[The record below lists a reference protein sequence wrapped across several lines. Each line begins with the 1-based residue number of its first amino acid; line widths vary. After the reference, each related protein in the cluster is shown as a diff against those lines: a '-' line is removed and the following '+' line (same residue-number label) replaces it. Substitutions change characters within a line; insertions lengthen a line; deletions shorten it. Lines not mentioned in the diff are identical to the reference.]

1 MVRLIMFKIAAID
14 DSRDNLITLKAL
26 LNRYF
31 PEAEIITSTSAADCV
46 ENMKKEKPDILII
59 DYIMPGV
66 DGVEACRL
74 LKGDEE
80 TKSIPIIL
88 LTASDTTSAKRAAGL
103 ESGADAFL
111 TKPIDE
117 IELAAQVR
125 AMLRIKSSE
134 DKLKNKNRQLERI
147 LAERTQT
154 LNRTENNYKLLFNSI
169 IDIVV
174 IHDLE
179 GIVLEINSSGLEY
192 LGLKEEDVV
201 GFSVLN
207 LFNYHSLP
215 DIASSIMGNTS
226 KGGKRI
232 ETSIKNAHGEIVP
245 VEVSSRLVEYNNEY
259 AILSVFHDVMEKKN
273 IDVLRKKLSS
283 LLEDSEDAIIGVSF
297 DGLIVSW
304 NSSAERIFGYKF
316 EEINGCSYS
325 SLIPPYQP
333 DDFPLLLER
342 VKQGEKIDNYETIGV
357 TSSGS
362 QVYLTMKISPVYD
375 SAGEI
380 IGASIIERDV
390 TEEFR
395 ARETIR
401 KGKDFLKSL
410 EDINPAFYIALDSA
424 GNILTMNRAMLIAL
438 NYHLGDVVGQNYI
451 ELLFHQADRE
461 IQKKDFN
468 NMLVRK
474 KSSVSEYPILAKDGE
489 VLLVEWHGKPLV
501 RMDGNVDFIFY
512 VGIDI
517 TERKRLEKVVMET
530 NAAERL
536 KIGQDLHD
544 RLAQH
549 LAGIIFRIELLK
561 VKLGDEMQETVSDID
576 EIINLVNKAV
586 SKTRE
591 IAKELSPVD
600 INPGGLLAA
609 VEILRDS
616 IKESTKA
623 NILIKWDDAIS
634 ISGKLENSN
643 LYYIIKES
651 ILNSIEN
658 NEAENILI
666 NASIDNNV
674 CSIEIRD
681 DGKDFE
687 KIDKDRN
694 NLFLSIVKYRSWL
707 IGASTEV
714 KGNPGGGLSI
724 ACRFRV
730 SGEPIQVENTRKVK
744 LLKKGGTKNQSGVFL
759 VDAHPIVRQGLKQ
772 IFELEKDLYV
782 IGEAGSADEALK
794 SLGRVV
800 PDIITVDISLSGTS
814 GIDLIKACRERYPNI
829 PVLVLSIYEESLY
842 AERAIRAG
850 ARGFVMK
857 NEHPG
862 IIISAVRTVL
872 DGRQYMSDSLKEKL
886 LDKLSSP
893 KHDEHTALVDSMTD
907 REFEVFQ
914 LIGHGLGNKHIA
926 DKLHISVKTVENY
939 REKIKSKLNI
949 NSSSELIQFAVQ
961 YILDKTS

>member
-1 MVRLIMFKIAAID
+1 MDRLKMPKIAAID
-14 DSRDNLITLKAL
+14 DSKDNLITLKAL

-31 PEAEIITSTSAADCV
+31 PEAEIITLTSASECV
-46 ENMKKEKPDILII
+46 AVAKNEKPDIFII
-59 DYIMPGV
+59 DYIMPGL

-74 LKGDEE
+74 LKADDE
-80 TKSIPIIL
+80 TKSIPLIL
-88 LTASDTTSAKRAAGL
+88 LTASDTTPVKRAAGL

-117 IELAAQVR
+117 IELAAQVK
-125 AMLRIKSSE
+125 AMLRIKNSE
-134 DKLKNKNRQLERI
+134 DKLKSKNLQLEKI
-147 LAERTQT
+147 LNERTQT

-179 GIVLEINSSGLEY
+179 GIVLEINESGLEY

-201 GFSVLN
+201 GFTVLN

-215 DIASSIMGNTS
+215 DIASSIMSDSS
-226 KGGKRI
+226 KDGKRI
-232 ETSIKNAHGEIVP
+232 ETSIKNANGEIVP

-283 LLEDSEDAIIGVSF
+283 LLEDSEDAIIGVTF

-304 NSSAERIFGYKF
+304 NSSAERIFGYKSDD
-316 EEINGCSYS
+316 INGCSYS

-342 VKQGEKIDNYETIGV
+342 VKQGEKIDHYETIGM
-357 TSSGS
+357 TSAGN
-362 QVYLTMKISPVYD
+362 QVYLSMKISPVYD

-390 TEEFR
+390 TEELR

-438 NYHLGDVVGQNYI
+438 NYTLGEVVGSNYI
-451 ELLFHQADRE
+451 ELLFHEADRD
-461 IQKKDFN
+461 IQRKDFN
-468 NMLVRK
+468 SMLQKK
-474 KSSVSEYPILAKDGE
+474 KSTVSEYSILTKNGE
-489 VLLVEWHGKPLV
+489 TLLVEWRGKPLV
-501 RMDGNVDFIFY
+501 RLDGNVDFIFF
-512 VGIDI
+512 VGLDI
-517 TERKRLEKVVMET
+517 TERKRLEKVLMET

-549 LAGIIFRIELLK
+549 LAGIIFKIELLK
-561 VKLGDEMQETVSDID
+561 VKLGETMQDTIPDID
-576 EIINLVNKAV
+576 EIVNLVNKAV

-600 INPGGLLAA
+600 INPGGLRAA
-609 VEILRDS
+609 VESL
-616 IKESTKA
+616 KESVKCTSMA

-666 NASIDNNV
+666 NASLDNNV
-674 CSIEIRD
+674 CTVEIRD
-681 DGKDFE
+681 DGKDVE
-687 KIDKDRN
+687 KIDKERN
-694 NLFLSIVKYRSWL
+694 DLFLSLVKYRSWL

-730 SGEPIQVENTRKVK
+730 TGEPIQIENAKKTR
-744 LLKKGGTKNQSGVFL
+744 LLKKDGAKNKSDVFL

-772 IFELEKDLYV
+772 IFEMEKDLHV
-782 IGEAGSADEALK
+782 AGEAGNADEALK
-794 SLGRVV
+794 ALGRIS

-829 PVLVLSIYEESLY
+829 PVLVLSIYDESLY

-862 IIISAVRTVL
+862 IIINAVRTVL
-872 DGRQYMSDSLKEKL
+872 EGRQYMSDSLKEKL

-893 KHDEHTALVDSMTD
+893 KHDENAALVDSMTD

-914 LIGHGLGNKHIA
+914 LIGHGLGNRHIA

>member
-1 MVRLIMFKIAAID
+1 MGRLIMFKIIAID
-14 DSRDNLITLKAL
+14 DSSDNLITLKAL
-26 LNRYF
+26 LKMYF
-31 PEAEIITSTSAADCV
+31 PDAEIITLTSAIECV
-46 ENMKKEKPDILII
+46 SMAKSEKPDLFII
-59 DYIMPGV
+59 DYIMPV
-66 DGVEACRL
+66 IDGVSACRL
-74 LKGDEE
+74 LKADEE
-80 TKSIPIIL
+80 TKSIPVIL
-88 LTASDTTSAKRAAGL
+88 LTASDTTSVKRAAGL

-117 IELAAQVR
+117 IELAAQVK
-125 AMLRIKSSE
+125 AMLRIKNSE
-134 DKLKNKNRQLERI
+134 DQLKSKNRQLELI

-179 GIVLEINSSGLEY
+179 GIVLEINASGLEY

-207 LFNYHSLP
+207 LFNYRALP
-215 DIASSIMGNTS
+215 DIASSIMS
-226 KGGKRI
+226 DSSRDGKRI
-232 ETSIKNAHGEIVP
+232 ETSVKIANGEIVA
-245 VEVSSRLVEYNNEY
+245 VEVTSRLVEYNNEY

-273 IDVLRKKLSS
+273 IIELRKKLSS
-283 LLEDSEDAIIGVSF
+283 LLEDSVDAIIGVTP

-304 NSSAERIFGYKF
+304 NSSAERIFGYTA

-342 VKQGEKIDNYETIGV
+342 VKQGEKIDHYETTGV
-357 TSSGS
+357 TSNGS
-362 QVYLTMKISPVYD
+362 QVCLSIKISPVCD
-375 SAGEI
+375 SDGNI

-390 TEEFR
+390 TAEIR
-395 ARETIR
+395 AKETIR

-410 EDINPAFYIALDSA
+410 EDINPAFYLALDSS
-424 GNILTMNRAMLIAL
+424 GSILTMNRAMLIAL
-438 NYHLGDVVGQNYI
+438 GYSLSDVVGKNYI
-451 ELLFHQADRE
+451 ELLFHQGDRE
-461 IQKKDFN
+461 IQKKDFK
-468 NMLVRK
+468 NMLQRK
-474 KSSVSEYPILAKDGE
+474 KSSVSEYPILTKDGE
-489 VLLVEWHGKPLV
+489 VLLVEWHGKPLI
-501 RMDGNVDFIFY
+501 RMDGDVDFIFF

-517 TERKRLEKVVMET
+517 TERKRLEKVVMEA
-530 NAAERL
+530 NASERL

-549 LAGIIFRIELLK
+549 LAGIIFKAELLK
-561 VKLGDEMQETVSDID
+561 MKFGDIAADAVGDID
-576 EIINLVNKAV
+576 EVINLVNKAV
-586 SKTRE
+586 GKTRE

-600 INPGGLLAA
+600 INPGGLHAA
-609 VEILRDS
+609 VESLKDRV
-616 IKESTKA
+616 KETAKV
-623 NILIKWDDAIS
+623 NILIKWDEAIS
-634 ISGKLENSN
+634 INGKLENSN
-643 LYYIIKES
+643 LYYIVKES
-651 ILNSIEN
+651 ILNSVEN

-666 NASIDNNV
+666 NASIDNNI

-687 KIDKDRN
+687 KIDKERN

-724 ACRFRV
+724 ACRFRIT
-730 SGEPIQVENTRKVK
+730 GEPIQPENRTKIK
-744 LLKKGGTKNQSGVFL
+744 LLKSDGVKNKSGVFL
-759 VDAHPIVRQGLKQ
+759 VDAHPVVRQGLKQ
-772 IFELEKDLYV
+772 IFEMEKDLY
-782 IGEAGSADEALK
+782 IAGEAGTAEDALK
-794 SLGRVV
+794 SLGRIS
-800 PDIITVDISLSGTS
+800 PDIMTVDISLSGTS
-814 GIDLIKACRERYPNI
+814 GIDLIKACRERYPNVPI
-829 PVLVLSIYEESLY
+829 LVLSIYEESLY

-862 IIISAVRTVL
+862 IIINAIRTVL
-872 DGRQYMSDSLKEKL
+872 EGRQFMSDLLKEKL

-893 KHDEHTALVDSMTD
+893 NKDEHSVLVDSMTD

-949 NSSSELIQFAVQ
+949 NSSSDLIQFAVQ
-961 YILDKTS
+961 WILDKTS

>member
-1 MVRLIMFKIAAID
+1 MFKILAID
-14 DSRDNLITLKAL
+14 DSSDNLVTLKAL
-26 LNRYF
+26 LKRYF
-31 PEAEIITSTSAADCV
+31 PDADIVTLTSAVECV
-46 ENMKKEKPDILII
+46 SAARIEKPDILII
-59 DYIMPGV
+59 DYVMPV
-66 DGVEACRL
+66 IDGIEACRL
-74 LKGDEE
+74 LKANEE
-80 TKSIPIIL
+80 TKSIPLIL
-88 LTASDTTSAKRAAGL
+88 LTASDTTSLKRAAGL
-103 ESGADAFL
+103 ESGADAFI
-111 TKPIDE
+111 TKPVDE
-117 IELAAQVR
+117 IELAAQVK
-125 AMLRIKSSE
+125 AMLRIKNTE
-134 DKLKNKNRQLERI
+134 DKLKIKNLQLENL

-154 LNRTENNYKLLFNSI
+154 LNRIENNYKLLFNSI

-179 GIVLEINSSGLEY
+179 GIVKEINSSGLEY
-192 LGLKEEDVV
+192 LGLNEEDVV

-207 LFNYHSLP
+207 LFNYHAVP
-215 DIASSIMGNTS
+215 DIASSIMSDLS
-226 KGGKRI
+226 KDRRRI
-232 ETSIKNAHGEIVP
+232 ETSVKNANGEVVA

-273 IDVLRKKLSS
+273 IVELRKKLSS
-283 LLEDSEDAIIGVSF
+283 LLEDSDEAIIGVTN

-304 NSSAERIFGYKF
+304 NSSAERIFGYSN

-325 SLIPPYQP
+325 LLIPPYQP

-342 VKQGEKIDNYETIGV
+342 VKLGEKIDHYETIGL
-357 TSSGS
+357 TSAGN
-362 QVYLTMKISPVYD
+362 QVFLSMKMSPVCD
-375 SAGEI
+375 SEGNI

-390 TEEFR
+390 TEELR

-401 KGKDFLKSL
+401 KGKNFLKSL
-410 EDINPAFYIALDSA
+410 EDINPAFYLALDSA
-424 GNILTMNRAMLIAL
+424 GSILTMNRAMLIAL
-438 NYHLGDVVGQNYI
+438 GYTLGDVVGRNYI
-451 ELLFHQADRE
+451 ELLFHQGDRE
-461 IQKKDFN
+461 IQKKDFK
-468 NMLVRK
+468 NMIQRK
-474 KSSVSEYPILAKDGE
+474 KTTVSEYPILTKDGE
-489 VLLVEWHGKPLV
+489 VLLVEWHGRPLIRV
-501 RMDGNVDFIFY
+501 DGNVDFIFY

-517 TERKRLEKVVMET
+517 TERKRLEKVVMEANT
-530 NAAERL
+530 SERL

-549 LAGIIFRIELLK
+549 LAGIVFKAELLK
-561 VKLGDEMQETVSDID
+561 MKFGDNAEEAVSDVD
-576 EIINLVNKAV
+576 EVINLVNQAV
-586 SKTRE
+586 GKTRE

-600 INPGGLLAA
+600 INPGGLYTA
-609 VEILRDS
+609 VENLRDQVRQTS
-616 IKESTKA
+616 KV
-623 NILIKWDDAIS
+623 NILIKWDDSIS
-634 ISGKLENSN
+634 INGKLENSN

-674 CSIEIRD
+674 CSVEIRD

-730 SGEPIQVENTRKVK
+730 TGEPLPVENTKKIK
-744 LLKKGGTKNQSGVFL
+744 LLKKDGVKNKSGVFL

-772 IFELEKDLYV
+772 IFEMEKDLYI
-782 IGEAGSADEALK
+782 IGESGTADDALK
-794 SLGRVV
+794 SLGRLT
-800 PDIITVDISLSGTS
+800 PDIMTVDISLSGTS
-814 GIDLIKACRERYPNI
+814 GIDLIKACRDRYPNVPI
-829 PVLVLSIYEESLY
+829 LVLSIYDESLY

-862 IIISAVRTVL
+862 IIINAIRTVL

-893 KHDEHTALVDSMTD
+893 KHDEHSALVDSMTD

-949 NSSSELIQFAVQ
+949 NSSSDLIQFAVQ
-961 YILDKTS
+961 WILDKTS

>member
-1 MVRLIMFKIAAID
+1 MFKIIVID

-26 LNRYF
+26 LSRYF
-31 PEAEIITSTSAADCV
+31 PDADIITLTTAYECV
-46 ENMKKEKPDILII
+46 SIAKQEKPDLFII
-59 DYIMPGV
+59 DYIMPDI
-66 DGVEACRL
+66 DGLEACRL
-74 LKGDEE
+74 LKSDEE
-80 TKSIPIIL
+80 TVSIPLIL
-88 LTASDTTSAKRAAGL
+88 LTAEDTTSVKRASGI

-117 IELAAQVR
+117 IEMAAQVK
-125 AMLRIKSSE
+125 AMLRIKKSE
-134 DKLKNKNRQLERI
+134 DMLKSKNRQLEKI
-147 LAERTQT
+147 LAERTKT
-154 LNRTENNYKLLFNSI
+154 LSMTENNYKLLFNSI

-179 GIVLEINSSGLEY
+179 GIVLEINRSGLEY
-192 LGLKEEDVV
+192 LGLKEKNVV
-201 GFSVLN
+201 GSSVLN
-207 LFNYHSLP
+207 LFNYHELP
-215 DIASSIMGNTS
+215 DIASSIMSDS
-226 KGGKRI
+226 KKDGRRI
-232 ETSIKNAHGEIVP
+232 ETSIKNAHGEVVP

-259 AILSVFHDVMEKKN
+259 AILSVFHDVIEKKN
-273 IDVLRKKLSS
+273 IDQLRRKLSS
-283 LLEDSEDAIIGVSF
+283 LLEDSDDAIIGITL

-304 NSSAERIFGYKF
+304 NSSAERIFGYKAG
-316 EEINGCSYS
+316 EINGCSYS
-325 SLIPPYQP
+325 LLIPPYQP
-333 DDFPLLLER
+333 DDFSLILER
-342 VKQGEKIDNYETIGV
+342 IKNGEKIDHYETTGV
-357 TSSGS
+357 TSTGKY
-362 QVYLTMKISPVYD
+362 VYLSIKISPVYD

-380 IGASIIERDV
+380 IGALVIERDV
-390 TEEFR
+390 TEELR
-395 ARETIR
+395 AKDTIR
-401 KGKDFLKSL
+401 KGKDFLKNL
-410 EDINPAFYIALDSA
+410 EDINPAFYIALDPS
-424 GNILTMNRAMLIAL
+424 GNILTMNRAMLISL
-438 NYHLGDVVGQNYI
+438 NYTLSEVVGRNYI
-451 ELLFHQADRE
+451 ELLFQQADRV

-468 NMLVRK
+468 NMLKRK
-474 KSSVSEYPILAKDGE
+474 KNTVNEYPILTKDGE
-489 VLLVEWHGKPLV
+489 VVLVEWQGKPLINIE
-501 RMDGNVDFIFY
+501 GAIDFIFY

-530 NAAERL
+530 NAVERL

-549 LAGIIFRIELLK
+549 LAGIVFRIELLK
-561 VKLGDEMQETVSDID
+561 VKLGDIMPETAPDID
-576 EIINLVNKAV
+576 EIVNLVNKAV

-600 INPGGLLAA
+600 INPGGLQAA
-609 VEILRDS
+609 IESLRDQV
-616 IKESTKA
+616 KESLKV
-623 NILIKWDDAIS
+623 NILLKWDDSINIS
-634 ISGKLENSN
+634 SKLENSN

-651 ILNSIEN
+651 ILNSVEN

-666 NASIDNNV
+666 NASIDNNICTV
-674 CSIEIRD
+674 EIRD

-694 NLFLSIVKYRSWL
+694 NLFLSLVKYRSWL

-730 SGEPIQVENTRKVK
+730 TGEPIQIENTKKNK
-744 LLKKGGTKNQSGVFL
+744 LLKKGGVNNKSGVFL

-772 IFELEKDLYV
+772 IFELEKDLYI
-782 IGEAGSADEALK
+782 IGEAGTADEALK
-794 SLGRVV
+794 SLARLN

-814 GIDLIKACRERYPNI
+814 GIDLIKACRERYPNVPI
-829 PVLVLSIYEESLY
+829 LVLSIYEESIY

-857 NEHPG
+857 NEYPG
-862 IIISAVRTVL
+862 VILNAIRTVL
-872 DGRQYMSDSLKEKL
+872 EGRQYMSDSLKEKL

-893 KHDEHTALVDSMTD
+893 KHDENAALVDTMTD

-914 LIGHGLGNKHIA
+914 LIGHGFGNKHIA

-949 NSSSELIQFAVQ
+949 SSSSELIQFAVQ
-961 YILDKTS
+961 WILDKTS

>member
-1 MVRLIMFKIAAID
+1 MFKIVAID

-26 LNRYF
+26 LGRYF
-31 PEAEIITSTSAADCV
+31 PDAEITTLTSAAECV
-46 ENMKKEKPDILII
+46 SVAKELRPDLFII
-59 DYIMPGV
+59 DYIMPV
-66 DGVEACRL
+66 IDGLEACRL
-74 LKGDEE
+74 LKSDEE
-80 TKSIPIIL
+80 TKSIPLIL
-88 LTASDTTSAKRAAGL
+88 LTATDTTPVKRAAGL

-117 IELAAQVR
+117 IELAAQVK

-134 DKLKNKNRQLERI
+134 DMLKSKNIQLENI

-169 IDIVV
+169 VDIVV

-179 GIVLEINSSGLEY
+179 GIVLEINHSGLEY

-201 GFSVLN
+201 GLSVLN
-207 LFNYHSLP
+207 LFNYHSLS
-215 DIASSIMGNTS
+215 DIASSIMGNS
-226 KGGKRI
+226 SMERMRI
-232 ETSIKNAHGEIVP
+232 ETSIKNSIGEIVP

-259 AILSVFHDVMEKKN
+259 AILSVFHDLMAKKN
-273 IDVLRKKLSS
+273 IDELRNKLSS
-283 LLEDSEDAIIGVSF
+283 LLEDSEDAIIGVTCE
-297 DGLIVSW
+297 GLIVSW

-333 DDFPLLLER
+333 DDFPMLLGR
-342 VKQGEKIDNYETIGV
+342 VMLGEKIDQYETIGM
-357 TSSGS
+357 TSEGNH
-362 QVYLTMKISPVYD
+362 VYLSMKISPVYD

-390 TEEFR
+390 TETLQ
-395 ARETIR
+395 ARETIK

-438 NYHLGDVVGQNYI
+438 NYTLSDVVGRNYI

-461 IQKKDFN
+461 LQKKDFN
-468 NMLVRK
+468 NMLLRK
-474 KSSVSEYPILAKDGE
+474 KTTVSEYPILTKDGE
-489 VLLVEWHGKPLV
+489 ALLVEWHGRPLV

-517 TERKRLEKVVMET
+517 TERKRLEKLVMET
-530 NAAERL
+530 NATERL

-561 VKLGDEMQETVSDID
+561 VKLGDDMPETIPDID
-576 EIINLVNKAV
+576 EIITMVDKAV

-600 INPGGLLAA
+600 ISPGGLRAA
-609 VEILRDS
+609 VESLKDHVR
-616 IKESTKA
+616 ESSKV
-623 NILIKWDDAIS
+623 NILVKWDDSIS
-634 ISGKLENSN
+634 IIGKLENSN

-651 ILNSIEN
+651 ILNSVEN

-674 CSIEIRD
+674 CSIEIRA

-687 KIDKDRN
+687 KVDKDRN
-694 NLFLSIVKYRSWL
+694 NLFLSLVRYRSWL

-724 ACRFRV
+724 ACRFRIT
-730 SGEPIQVENTRKVK
+730 GEPLQIENTKKAR
-744 LLKKGGTKNQSGVFL
+744 LLKKDGMKNKSGVFL
-759 VDAHPIVRQGLKQ
+759 VDSHPIVRQGLKQ
-772 IFELEKDLYV
+772 IFEMEKDLY
-782 IGEAGSADEALK
+782 IAGEAGSADEALK
-794 SLGRVV
+794 ALARVS

-829 PVLVLSIYEESLY
+829 PVLVLSIYDESLY

-862 IIISAVRTVL
+862 IIISAVRVVL

-893 KHDEHTALVDSMTD
+893 KHDEYSALVDSMTD

-939 REKIKSKLNI
+939 REKIKSKLNFS
-949 NSSSELIQFAVQ
+949 SSSELIQFAVQ
-961 YILDKTS
+961 YILDRTS